1 MNKAIYF
8 DMDGTLANL
17 YGVENWLEKLEGGDT
32 SPYKDAA
39 VMLNMQ
45 ALAHRLNRLQRHGYT
60 IGVISWL
67 SKSGTNTYNE
77 EVAKVKTAW
86 LEKHLASVKF
96 DEIHLVKFGK
106 RKSKI
111 AKVKNGILFDDNA
124 KVRKEWIR
132 HNPNGW
138 AFAEKD
144 ILAILDDLANAYPSF
159 T

>member
-8 DMDGTLANL
+8 DMDGTIANL

-32 SPYKDAA
+32 SPYKEAE

-45 ALAHRLNRLQRHGYT
+45 ALAHRLNRLQKNGYT

-67 SKSGTNTYNE
+67 SKSGSNAYNE
-77 EVAKVKTAW
+77 EVARVKTEW
-86 LEKHLASVKF
+86 LAKHLGSVKF
-96 DEIHLVKFGK
+96 DEIHIVKFGRK
-106 RKSKI
+106 KSKC
-111 AKVKNGILFDDNA
+111 AKVKDGILFDDNE

-138 AFAEKD
+138 AFAEKN
-144 ILAILDDLANAYPSF
+144 ILEILEELSVAYNKF
-159 T
+159 E